1 MKPAPFGLRTACGG
15 PKHRQG
21 CVPHAAWSRTRLAAI
36 GLFIAL
42 VVTAL
47 PAAAAPVDRGCGTPQ
62 QTDDGWNIEANARLA
77 GFDAGLLCEAA
88 QDFLQSPRNLHGFVV
103 ERHGRLVLD
112 AYRAGPDRSTYALWA
127 SRTAFD
133 KDTRHDVRSVTK
145 SVVALLWGI
154 AESKGAVPPL
164 STPVLDL
171 LPALADLRHGGRE
184 RITVA
189 DMLCMRSGLAWD
201 ESGSYSRWDNDEKG
215 LLWRGDRARYV
226 FDRPI
231 STSPGAHFNYNG
243 GLTAVLG
250 LLLEERTGQDLAE
263 FARQRLFDPLGLQE
277 WEWVDDLRGR
287 TRAYTGL
294 RLVPRDL
301 ARIGRLMLDG
311 GRWQGRQLVPQAW
324 VRTMLSPCQ
333 AGGGHGHHW
342 WHGSVQ
348 VRGQRVGWHAAMGN
362 GGQRLFVVPGLDLVV
377 VLTAGEYG
385 DGNIGRVQQHLLHQ
399 VVAAT
404 LEHAGEP
411 ASTPAPAAAA
421 AAEAGP
427 VETRATVRSITE
439 EDGGK
444 RVVVHL
450 KLAPMSN
457 LPFTTLRFR
466 VRDPALVAGLHAGA
480 SVKFRAE
487 RIDGE
492 NTLVAIRSVPAC
504 VRFQPCD

>member
-1 MKPAPFGLRTACGG
+1 MKPAPFGLRTACRG

-62 QTDDGWNIEANARLA
+62 QADDGWNIEANARLA

-88 QDFLQSPRNLHGFVV
+88 QDFFRSPRNLHGFVV

-112 AYRAGPDRSTYALWA
+112 SYRAGPDRSTYALWA

-154 AESKGAVPPL
+154 AESEGAVPPL

-277 WEWVDDLRGR
+277 WEWVGDLRGR
-287 TRAYTGL
+287 TRAYTGRAWCRAISHASGGSCL
-294 RLVPRDL
+294 PGAAGKAGSWCRRPGSAPCSRR
-301 ARIGRLMLDG
+301 ARPAAGMATIGGTAACRYAASGSG
-311 GRWQGRQLVPQAW
+311 GTPPWG
-324 VRTMLSPCQ
+324 
-333 AGGGHGHHW
+333 
-342 WHGSVQ
+342 
-348 VRGQRVGWHAAMGN
+348 
-362 GGQRLFVVPGLDLVV
+362 
-377 VLTAGEYG
+377 TAG
-385 DGNIGRVQQHLLHQ
+385 N
-399 VVAAT
+399 AC
-404 LEHAGEP
+404 
-411 ASTPAPAAAA
+411 SWS
-421 AAEAGP
+421 
-427 VETRATVRSITE
+427 RAWTWSW
-439 EDGGK
+439 
-444 RVVVHL
+444 
-450 KLAPMSN
+450 
-457 LPFTTLRFR
+457 
-466 VRDPALVAGLHAGA
+466 
-480 SVKFRAE
+480 
-487 RIDGE
+487 
-492 NTLVAIRSVPAC
+492 C
-504 VRFQPCD
+504 